1 MTPVEVINIYNG
13 ISQIMGAM
21 VHAAKRRDWESLQA
35 LENQCRPLTRT
46 LMESEAEV
54 ELDDHLKREKL
65 DLLRKIL
72 ADDTAIRHE
81 TQPWMDEL
89 QQLIRSTGSQQKLN
103 KAYGSGMH

>member
-1 MTPVEVINIYNG
+1 MTPVEVISIYNG

-21 VHAAKRRDWESLQA
+21 VNAAKRRDWQHLQD
-35 LENQCRPLTRT
+35 LENQCRPLTHA

-54 ELDDHLKREKL
+54 ELDPALKLEKL

-72 ADDTAIRHE
+72 ADDTAIRRE

-89 QQLIRSTGSQQKLN
+89 QELIHSTGSQQKLN